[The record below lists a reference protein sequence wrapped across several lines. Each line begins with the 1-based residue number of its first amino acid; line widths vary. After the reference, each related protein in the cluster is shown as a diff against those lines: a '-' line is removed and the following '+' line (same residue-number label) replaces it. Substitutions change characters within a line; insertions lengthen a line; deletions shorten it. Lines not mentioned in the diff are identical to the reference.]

1 MSNYPT
7 LRLGVLQA
15 MSDLKALVD
24 ADPEYL
30 RNPDCPYDSATV
42 ELLERLFKPI
52 EIEVIKEVQVEKP
65 SRGKVGRPS
74 GKGQLTDEDAEE
86 AEEEVKQMLKELRS
100 LGRTNEGELKQLD
113 TSTKLQIIK
122 TQTALLE
129 KLISIRERFTNVR
142 QVAHFQQTIMGI
154 LDDLIEDEKRDE
166 FLTRLEPF
174 RA

>member
-15 MSDLKALVD
+15 MSDLKANVD

-30 RNPDCPYDSATV
+30 RQPECPYDSATV

-52 EIEVIKEVQVEKP
+52 EIEVIKEVVVDKP
-65 SRGKVGRPS
+65 QRGKVGRPS
-74 GKGQLTDEDAEE
+74 KKTELTDEDAVE
-86 AEEEVKQMLKELRS
+86 AEEEAKELLKELRS

-113 TSTKLQIIK
+113 TATKLSIIK
-122 TQTALLE
+122 TQTQLLE

-142 QVAHFQQTIMGI
+142 KVAQFQQTVMSI
-154 LDDLIEDEKRDE
+154 LDDLVDEAKIEI
-166 FLTRLEPF
+166 FLERLEPF
-174 RA
+174 R

>member
-30 RNPDCPYDSATV
+30 RKPECPYDRGTV

-52 EIEVIKEVQVEKP
+52 EIEVRVEVPVEKP
-65 SRGKVGRPS
+65 SRGQVGRPS
-74 GKGQLTDEDAEE
+74 KKTELTDEDAEE
-86 AEEEVKQMLKELRS
+86 AEEEVKTILRELRGMS
-100 LGRTNEGELKQLD
+100 RTNEGELKQLD
-113 TSTKLQIIK
+113 TTTKLQIIK
-122 TQTALLE
+122 TQTTLLE
-129 KLISIRERFTNVR
+129 KLITIRERFTNVR
-142 QVAHFQQTIMGI
+142 KVAQFQQTIMSI
-154 LDDLIEDEKRDE
+154 LDELVDEDKRDE

-174 RA
+174 RQ

>member
-30 RNPDCPYDSATV
+30 RKPECPYDLSTI

-52 EIEVIKEVQVEKP
+52 EIEVIKEVLVDKP
-65 SRGKVGRPS
+65 VRGKVGRPS
-74 GKGQLTDEDAEE
+74 NKKELNDDDAQEVEDEAKE
-86 AEEEVKQMLKELRS
+86 MLKELRA
-100 LGRTNEGELKQLD
+100 LGKTNEGELKQLD
-113 TSTKLQIIK
+113 TATKLSIIK
-122 TQTALLE
+122 TQTQVME
-129 KLISIRERFTNVR
+129 KLISIRERFYNVR
-142 QVAHFQQTIMGI
+142 KAAEFQQTVMSI
-154 LDDLIEDEKRDE
+154 LDELVAEDAREL
-166 FLTRLEPF
+166 FLERLEPF